1 VGRRLLKINEGIREV
16 VSQGLVELTDPRLG
30 FITVTGV
37 ETTAD
42 LRHATVFVSVLG
54 GGEQRAASLAAMR
67 AAHGVLQGR
76 LADTLRMKRTPLLAF
91 EYDSTVDTAMRVE
104 SLIRRYEGELMEQS
118 PDEQVTGGHEDA
130 NAEEDGGEEAA
141 ASAGGPS

>member
-1 VGRRLLKINEGIREV
+1 MGRRLLKINEGIREV

-54 GGEQRAASLAAMR
+54 GGEQRAASLAALR
-67 AAHGVLQGR
+67 AGHGVLQGR
-76 LADTLRMKRTPLLAF
+76 LAATLRMKRTPLLAF
-91 EYDSTVDTAMRVE
+91 EYDSTVDAAMRVE

-118 PDEQVTGGHEDA
+118 PDEQVAGGHEDA
-130 NAEEDGGEEAA
+130 TAEEDGGEEAA
-141 ASAGGPS
+141 SSAGGPS